1 MSDGEVDADLHLANR
16 ELHAP
21 VSASRVLEAIVA
33 GGWNQL
39 DAGERADVDT
49 VLSMGD
55 AIDLSPGSR
64 ARVLLTTAFAGHPA
78 TLEALETVGRQMTC
92 RAAELNCLSTPA
104 IVAAARAIE

>member
-1 MSDGEVDADLHLANR
+1 MTDGEVDADLHLANR
-16 ELHAP
+16 EFSVP
-21 VSASRVLEAIVA
+21 VSASQVLEAIVP

-55 AIDLSPGSR
+55 SIDFSPGSR

-78 TLEALETVGRQMTC
+78 TLDALEAMGRRMTC
-92 RAAELNCLSTPA
+92 RADELNCLSTPA
-104 IVAAARAIE
+104 IVAAARAL